1 MKKTTKASSR
11 DAKLTRKESE
21 STEIEATNKKAPSD
35 YTRLQVLQCMRTAAG
50 KRVDNPEIESMLE
63 RGAVEMYLGLKPQD
77 SLQGGLAMLYVALQN
92 SVMDCMADANRLPF
106 EAIGA
111 RELLLR
117 LGFRGAR
124 EVANLAETLEKVR
137 GNPSGSRVNVGKV
150 NVESGGQAIV
160 GNVNA
165 ERRSKK
171 SEPAPGEP
179 PSKKP
184 KAAKV

>member
-1 MKKTTKASSR
+1 MKKSAKASGR

-21 STEIEATNKKAPSD
+21 STEIEATNKKTHSD
-35 YTRLQVLQCMRTAAG
+35 YTRLQVIQCIRTAAG
-50 KRVDNPEIESMLE
+50 KRIDHPETVSMLE
-63 RGAVEMYLGLKPQD
+63 GGAVEMYAGLKPQD
-77 SLQGGLAMLYVALQN
+77 SLQGGLAMLYVALTN

-124 EVANLAETLEKVR
+124 EVANLAETLEKIR
-137 GNPSGSRVNVGKV
+137 GNASSSRVNVGKV

-165 ERRSKK
+165 ERSSKG
-171 SEPAPGEP
+171 SDPVPGEP
-179 PSKKP
+179 PIKKP
-184 KAAKV
+184 RAA